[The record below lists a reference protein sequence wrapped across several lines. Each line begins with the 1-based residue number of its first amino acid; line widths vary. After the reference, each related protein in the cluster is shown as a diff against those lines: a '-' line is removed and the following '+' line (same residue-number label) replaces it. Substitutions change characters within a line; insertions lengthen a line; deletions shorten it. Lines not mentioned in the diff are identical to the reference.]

1 MQRTLHVFEIPAD
14 RSPGGPPQPAR
25 VLVVEATS
33 LDGLREAARQKLA
46 AEGCRVRSLSFGPK
60 GLIAYVEAA
69 R

>member
-1 MQRTLHVFEIPAD
+1 MQRTLHVFEIPVD
-14 RSPGGPPQPAR
+14 RSPGGPPKPAR
-25 VLVVEATS
+25 VLVVEASS

-60 GLIAYVEAA
+60 GLVAYVEAA